1 MNRQLQCG
9 YDVEALNRCIKRSG
23 MSSAA
28 IARDLGYSKTTISK
42 LQNGRYSAG
51 QSAVIKKLV
60 EWLKGHGVED
70 ASTILNPFV
79 PSTAP
84 MGLTTSR
91 EEVNN
96 VLSINILRHYGL
108 KVNPFSAEIPAPK
121 NVWINEHVQAV
132 EEAILDAARN
142 QGFLLV
148 AGHVG
153 TGKSTILRRA
163 LRELDREEKMK
174 ICVPSKLF
182 VEQFTSGYIAD
193 AMISAFGGQEPRRTY
208 RRRAAQLREI
218 IERNYADNIKQVL
231 VVDEAQGLHPNTL
244 KALKRFWEGVGGSTA
259 LLAVILMGQPS
270 IYGTLSAGN
279 LEEVKLRLSAIDLD
293 PFSSR
298 NGSMVDYV
306 RHKLQA
312 AAGDPE
318 LFTDAAI
325 AAIAKRA
332 KTPLQVNR
340 ICKAALIEGYRLQ
353 EERINDEVIENV

>member
-1 MNRQLQCG
+1 MNRQLQRG

-23 MSSAA
+23 VSAAA
-28 IARDLGYSKTTISK
+28 IARDLGISKTTISK

-51 QSAVIKKLV
+51 QSDVLQRLV
-60 EWLKGHGVED
+60 ERLKGYGVED
-70 ASTILNPFV
+70 ASTILNPLV
-79 PSTAP
+79 PSTNS
-84 MGLTTSR
+84 MSR
-91 EEVNN
+91 LKLQEEVNN

-174 ICVPSKLF
+174 ICTPSKLF

-193 AMISAFGGQEPRRTY
+193 AMIAAFGGQEPRRSY

-218 IERNYADNIKQVL
+218 IERNYNDNIKQVL
-231 VVDEAQGLHPNTL
+231 IVDEAQGLHPNTL
-244 KALKRFWEGVGGSTA
+244 KALKRFWEGVGGPTA
-259 LLAVILMGQPS
+259 LLAVILIGQPS

-298 NGSMVDYV
+298 NGNMLDYV
-306 RHKLQA
+306 RHKLHA
-312 AAGDPE
+312 AAGNPE
-318 LFTDAAI
+318 LFTDDAVR
-325 AAIAKRA
+325 AIAKRA

-340 ICKAALIEGYRLQ
+340 ICKAALIEAFRLQ
-353 EERINDEVIENV
+353 EPVISEEVIENV